1 MSNKVLA
8 EVPGEHCLVG
18 VKHTG
23 DAKGH
28 VETIAGAET
37 YISVPPGADASA
49 AHKKII
55 LFFADVYGPLFIN
68 NKLIQDYLA
77 SHGFLVVGIDYFE
90 GDPIH
95 NHTGDEGFDRTAWMT
110 NAKSRAA
117 ALVPKWTETVKEK
130 FGNSETKYTTVGY
143 CFGAP
148 FVMNHCAKQL
158 VSAGA
163 LVHPAFLDED
173 DFRNLKA
180 PLLLS
185 CAEVDHTFGLE
196 SRRIAE
202 DILVANKA
210 VYHFQVF
217 SGVAHGFAIRGN
229 PEVENER
236 WAKEES
242 ARGVVRWFDRFST

>member
-37 YISVPPGADASA
+37 YISVPPDADASA

-77 SHGFLVVGIDYFE
+77 SHGRCRSSRLPCIGSLTDDFMVTGFLVVGIDYFE
-90 GDPIH
+90 GDPVH
-95 NHTGDEGFDRTAWMT
+95 NHTDDAGFDKEAWMT

-130 FGNSETKYTTVGY
+130 FGEGNTAFWRILTDARLDTPGNSETKYTTVG
-143 CFGAP
+143 
-148 FVMNHCAKQL
+148 
-158 VSAGA
+158 
-163 LVHPAFLDED
+163 E
-173 DFRNLKA
+173 
-180 PLLLS
+180 
-185 CAEVDHTFGLE
+185 
-196 SRRIAE
+196 
-202 DILVANKA
+202 
-210 VYHFQVF
+210 
-217 SGVAHGFAIRGN
+217 N
-229 PEVENER
+229 PHVCY
-236 WAKEES
+236 
-242 ARGVVRWFDRFST
+242 T